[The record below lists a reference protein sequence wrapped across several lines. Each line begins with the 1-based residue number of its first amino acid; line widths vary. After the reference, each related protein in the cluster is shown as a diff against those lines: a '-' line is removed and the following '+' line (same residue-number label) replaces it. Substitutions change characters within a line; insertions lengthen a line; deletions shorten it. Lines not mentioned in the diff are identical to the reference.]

1 MPASP
6 ARGIAG
12 QIVAN
17 TSLLIAILV
26 YMGWAYDD
34 AFYGYF
40 HLNALDLNFSIV
52 DYMLRSLDLFSTT
65 LIIVAV
71 VIIAAAT
78 VRAWDLGGQRHQPG
92 GKADQ
97 DGDLGGQQR
106 HQRRGNADQDEAP
119 GKTHQDDAPGKTKF
133 ARRAADAVTTRISAV
148 PAFRE
153 LVSEDTDKRSRARR
167 VLVMGTG
174 AAVTLTALALYW
186 MANYVHISTYLFLF
200 LLGGGVLL
208 LTWPTHTDRRG
219 RFPYAMAIVVSAVC
233 VLWAA
238 SLYAHNLGTQA
249 AKNVVQNLSTRT
261 AVVVYSTQ
269 PLALV
274 GPGLTVQSLPATYR
288 YHYRYLGLRLLL
300 MQSGTYYLVP
310 VGWSPQYDLTYIL
323 DQSDPIRIELL
334 GANP

>member
-1 MPASP
+1 MSSQPDPGSVPASP

-40 HLNALDLNFSIV
+40 HLNALDLNISIV
-52 DYMLRSLDLFSTT
+52 GYMLRSLDLFSTSI
-65 LIIVAV
+65 IIVAV

-78 VRAWDLGGQRHQPG
+78 VRAWDLGGQQRHRRG
-92 GKADQ
+92 GNAGQ
-97 DGDLGGQQR
+97 DG
-106 HQRRGNADQDEAP
+106 AP
-119 GKTHQDDAPGKTKF
+119 GKTTF
-133 ARRAADAVTTRISAV
+133 ARRAADAAATRMSAV

-153 LVSEDTDKRSRARR
+153 LVSEDAAKRSRARR
-167 VLVMGTG
+167 VLLTGTG
-174 AAVTLTALALYW
+174 AAATLTALVLYRL
-186 MANYVHISTYLFLF
+186 ANYVHISTYLFLF

-208 LTWPTHTDRRG
+208 LAWPTRADRHG
-219 RFPYAMAIVVSAVC
+219 RFPYALAIVVSAVC
-233 VLWAA
+233 ALWAA
-238 SLYAHNLGTQA
+238 SLYAQNLGAQA
-249 AKNVVQNLSTRT
+249 AKNTVQNLSTRT
-261 AVVVYSTQ
+261 AVVVYSIQ
-269 PLALV
+269 PLALA
-274 GPGLTVQSLPATYR
+274 GPGLMVQSLPATYR

-334 GANP
+334 GAHP

>member
-1 MPASP
+1 VPASP
-6 ARGIAG
+6 ARGIAA
-12 QIVAN
+12 QVVAN

-65 LIIVAV
+65 IIIVAV
-71 VIIAAAT
+71 VIILAAT
-78 VRAWDLGGQRHQPG
+78 VRAWN
-92 GKADQ
+92 
-97 DGDLGGQQR
+97 LGGQQR
-106 HQRRGNADQDEAP
+106 HQPDGNAGHVGAP
-119 GKTHQDDAPGKTKF
+119 GKKKI
-133 ARRAADAVTTRISAV
+133 ARRAADAAATRLSAV
-148 PAFRE
+148 PAFRA
-153 LVSEDTDKRSRARR
+153 LVSKNAAKRSRARR

-174 AAVTLTALALYW
+174 AAVTLTAVALYW
-186 MANYVHISTYLFLF
+186 IAKHVQISTYLFLF

-208 LTWPTHTDRRG
+208 LAWPTRADRHG

-233 VLWAA
+233 ALWAA
-238 SLYAHNLGTQA
+238 SLYAHNLGIQA
-249 AKNVVQNLSTRT
+249 AKNAVQNLSTRT
-261 AVVVYSTQ
+261 AVVVYSSQ

-274 GPGLTVQSLPATYR
+274 GPGLVIQSLPATYR
-288 YHYRYLGLRLLL
+288 YHYRYLGLRMLL

-334 GANP
+334 GAYP